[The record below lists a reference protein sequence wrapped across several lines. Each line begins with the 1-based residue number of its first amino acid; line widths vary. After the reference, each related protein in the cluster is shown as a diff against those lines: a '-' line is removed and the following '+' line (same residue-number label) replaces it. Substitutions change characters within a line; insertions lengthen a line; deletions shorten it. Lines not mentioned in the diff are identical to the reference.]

1 MAWYRKRDDEV
12 QIQDYRIPV
21 SSITM
26 SQISPEFYKLFTT
39 PHGSL
44 RKQIELPNE
53 DPVAFGM
60 ICDSAHGSF
69 IPQYHISL
77 QTLANLANAIQRYEI
92 PATSRV
98 HQTAEFS
105 FAYPRARPALSPE
118 WRLDG
123 DQIYTLAYVHL
134 ITYPRWIELQGIGG
148 GTFPA
153 LDKAEIR
160 ICYSAHRVALSLRF
174 ASILYMWLRCLG
186 LGLSSLVG

>member
-1 MAWYRKRDDEV
+1 MAWYRKHDDEV
-12 QIQDYRIPV
+12 QIQDSRIPV

-44 RKQIELPNE
+44 RKRIELPNE

-105 FAYPRARPALSPE
+105 FAFHSSRLRTLSTIKLLKLLGVAKALGSVKYQQLLQNVFLQYPLQFEALTMKQS
-118 WRLDG
+118 LAVLI
-123 DQIYTLAYVHL
+123 QIV
-134 ITYPRWIELQGIGG
+134 
-148 GTFPA
+148 
-153 LDKAEIR
+153 
-160 ICYSAHRVALSLRF
+160 
-174 ASILYMWLRCLG
+174 LY
-186 LGLSSLVG
+186 